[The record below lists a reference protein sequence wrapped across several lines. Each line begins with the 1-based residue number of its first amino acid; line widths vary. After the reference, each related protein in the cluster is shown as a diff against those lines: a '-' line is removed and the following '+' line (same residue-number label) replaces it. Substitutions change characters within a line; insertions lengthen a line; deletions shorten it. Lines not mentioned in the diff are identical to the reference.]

1 MCSRGEAVF
10 EVAETTGAA
19 VVVITA
25 DVVGTVTVL
34 VDPGLRD
41 DSIFST
47 GGSGRGG
54 GGGGEPGGVV
64 LLAAVSAECRWY
76 LGVFFSDGKVAVT
89 LGYTEVSTS
98 SCGSR
103 VRFSSILSN
112 SPAFAGRLTF

>member
-10 EVAETTGAA
+10 EVAAVTGEA
-19 VVVITA
+19 VVVIAA

-41 DSIFST
+41 DSIFNT

-64 LLAAVSAECRWY
+64 LLAAVSAECTLY
-76 LGVFFSDGKVAVT
+76 LGGFFSDGNAAVT
-89 LGYTEVSTS
+89 LG
-98 SCGSR
+98 
-103 VRFSSILSN
+103 
-112 SPAFAGRLTF
+112 